1 MPTARAA
8 TNTIQENDMNAHD
21 TKAQALEP
29 MQATELVTKLYQAV
43 DTREAAA
50 LAPFLSPSVTFQLG
64 NNPPVNG
71 REAVLEINA
80 SFFTS
85 IAGMAHTIDAIWS
98 QGANIICNGSVR
110 YTRFDGSHLSIPFA
124 TILTTERGLIHDYKV
139 YADVSPL

>member
-1 MPTARAA
+1 
-8 TNTIQENDMNAHD
+8 MNAHD

-29 MQATELVTKLYQAV
+29 MQATELITKLYQAI